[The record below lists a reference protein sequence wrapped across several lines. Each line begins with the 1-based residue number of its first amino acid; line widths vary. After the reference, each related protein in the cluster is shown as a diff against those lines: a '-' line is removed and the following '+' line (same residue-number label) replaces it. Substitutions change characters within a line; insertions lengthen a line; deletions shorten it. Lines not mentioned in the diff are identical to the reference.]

1 MCIYRHERNQI
12 FILLRSYLHECGKL
26 LILCAIRGRLNICQL
41 SALRGILP
49 IWPPVWQPAKAPG
62 AGDMAGLIQRGLAP
76 QIPAKIKSPFPSQK
90 FAKKQK
96 GKNQLYKSSIRSPH
110 HQFYFGNPIDNQ
122 IYLVYIK
129 VTQEVLPMQINKAIR
144 SLMKEKNISLI
155 SMAKAIGK
163 QRGNDVSSRLLSPNM
178 TFDKAV
184 EMLDVLGYE
193 VVIQERKPGARR
205 ADQIVIDQKES

>member
-1 MCIYRHERNQI
+1 
-12 FILLRSYLHECGKL
+12 
-26 LILCAIRGRLNICQL
+26 
-41 SALRGILP
+41 
-49 IWPPVWQPAKAPG
+49 
-62 AGDMAGLIQRGLAP
+62 
-76 QIPAKIKSPFPSQK
+76 
-90 FAKKQK
+90 
-96 GKNQLYKSSIRSPH
+96 
-110 HQFYFGNPIDNQ
+110 
-122 IYLVYIK
+122 
-129 VTQEVLPMQINKAIR
+129 MQINKAIR

-193 VVIQERKPGARR
+193 IIIQERRPGARR